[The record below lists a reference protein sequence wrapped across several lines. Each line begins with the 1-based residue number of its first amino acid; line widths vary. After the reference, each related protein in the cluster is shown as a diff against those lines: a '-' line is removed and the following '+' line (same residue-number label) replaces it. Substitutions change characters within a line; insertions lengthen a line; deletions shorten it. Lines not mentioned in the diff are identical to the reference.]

1 MSNKKKQLLQVLHD
15 SDVPLT
21 VKTLS
26 SFINTSEKTIRNYI
40 KEINSTSDTPVIDK
54 IGTKYFLKNSSQLE
68 ELLESEL
75 DSNVYREKTI
85 LNKLLTNHI
94 KKFST
99 FDLAD
104 ELFISFS
111 TLRNIIAQLNEQ
123 IETYDLRII
132 SRNNFLYLNGSI
144 EKQRQLLADIIHEE
158 ASNSLYSHEQLI
170 NYFEPDFVQKV
181 TFILDDYLTIK
192 SYELNGLAKFN
203 VLVHFLII
211 INTSSQNLETTQEV
225 EELTTLQKV
234 IHSYLD
240 FSPIQKN
247 LQILED
253 MILLNVKQKY
263 IQTEDTEELLT
274 FVDSLISELNNIYSL
289 NIDNESFKER
299 LMLHLKNL
307 ISRMN
312 TGTYSRNPLKE
323 TIIQQSPLIFDIATS
338 CAIIVCKYFHWER
351 LPKDEI
357 AYLAL
362 HLGMEI
368 SRLSKKRSKIQTLL
382 MIPEYSS
389 LQHKLSA
396 KIQTLFEDDLVV
408 AKQLTDNEIIDESKV
423 DLIITCVPYSS
434 LNTEV
439 VIISPFLSSE
449 DSNKIASSIEKIM
462 YKKRRILL
470 SNQFDKYFSNELFHV
485 FEKENLPQDYLKLI
499 TFLCDEIIEKRDI
512 DPKFKEKVFE
522 REKMA
527 STIFKKIA
535 IPHQFSYFPKESSI
549 SVVVSSK
556 GIRWNDKEIKLL
568 LLPCIS
574 EQDRKEFNQFY
585 EVLLEVFDNEVF
597 LKKLINVNNFADFK
611 SIIK

>member
-85 LNKLLTNHI
+85 LNKLLTNHT

-203 VLVHFLII
+203 VLVHFL
-211 INTSSQNLETTQEV
+211 
-225 EELTTLQKV
+225 
-234 IHSYLD
+234 
-240 FSPIQKN
+240 
-247 LQILED
+247 
-253 MILLNVKQKY
+253 
-263 IQTEDTEELLT
+263 
-274 FVDSLISELNNIYSL
+274 
-289 NIDNESFKER
+289 
-299 LMLHLKNL
+299 
-307 ISRMN
+307 
-312 TGTYSRNPLKE
+312 
-323 TIIQQSPLIFDIATS
+323 
-338 CAIIVCKYFHWER
+338 
-351 LPKDEI
+351 
-357 AYLAL
+357 
-362 HLGMEI
+362 
-368 SRLSKKRSKIQTLL
+368 
-382 MIPEYSS
+382 
-389 LQHKLSA
+389 
-396 KIQTLFEDDLVV
+396 
-408 AKQLTDNEIIDESKV
+408 
-423 DLIITCVPYSS
+423 
-434 LNTEV
+434 
-439 VIISPFLSSE
+439 
-449 DSNKIASSIEKIM
+449 
-462 YKKRRILL
+462 
-470 SNQFDKYFSNELFHV
+470 
-485 FEKENLPQDYLKLI
+485 
-499 TFLCDEIIEKRDI
+499 
-512 DPKFKEKVFE
+512 
-522 REKMA
+522 
-527 STIFKKIA
+527 
-535 IPHQFSYFPKESSI
+535 
-549 SVVVSSK
+549 
-556 GIRWNDKEIKLL
+556 
-568 LLPCIS
+568 
-574 EQDRKEFNQFY
+574 
-585 EVLLEVFDNEVF
+585 
-597 LKKLINVNNFADFK
+597 
-611 SIIK
+611 